1 MILNSAGFLAKNV
14 ISNYCFIFPTEK
26 GINCL
31 YIKRK
36 NKEKK
41 EKIIWIEERQK
52 NFDEGKFYYVF
63 FQKEQ

>member
-41 EKIIWIEERQK
+41 EKII
-52 NFDEGKFYYVF
+52 
-63 FQKEQ
+63 